1 MRAALAFVLACA
13 SLLPTA
19 ATADDRVRTVVMGIA
34 ARRGVD
40 DPTLPQ
46 ALSRV
51 VLGEYA
57 KDPTRVVIGPDDLSR
72 ALEWEASRQQAGC
85 DDNACLAEV
94 GAALDAARI
103 VNGTLDAVG
112 SVYLLS
118 LSEIDARTLEP
129 TGRVQEEVPKDE
141 AKLLEATR
149 RLAIEMLRKSSAS
162 LLNSGGAFVA
172 NAGSIEIASDP
183 NGAQILVSNNVLGA
197 TPTKIDNVAAGRHVV
212 RLTRTD
218 YEPVEVE
225 VPVHP
230 GGVTRVKAE
239 LRIVRSLAEKNI
251 EIRNMKWREADQN
264 NTVFGW
270 SKVAVGAVSAG
281 AGLVIAVGGLG
292 DGGLAT
298 GVVVGAVGAGIIAW
312 GATDLLNPPKRPVP
326 EWEIERKVTVTPPK
340 DKGEVEVKVLQEAPV
355 STTTR

>member
-1 MRAALAFVLACA
+1 MRAALAFVLSCVF
-13 SLLPTA
+13 LLPTSA
-19 ATADDRVRTVVMGIA
+19 SADDRVRTVVMGIA

-40 DPTLPQ
+40 DAALTQ

-51 VLGEYA
+51 VLGEFA
-57 KDPTRVVIGPDDLSR
+57 KDPSRVVIGPDDISR

-112 SVYLLS
+112 SIYLLS

-141 AKLLEATR
+141 AKLLDATR
-149 RLAIEMLRKSSAS
+149 RLAVDLLKKSGAS
-162 LLNSGGAFVA
+162 LASSGGTFIG

-183 NGAQILVSNNVLGA
+183 NGAQILVSNNVLGT
-197 TPTKIDNVAAGRHVV
+197 TPTKIDNVAPGRHVV
-212 RLTRTD
+212 RLTRND
-218 YEPVEVE
+218 YEPIEVE

-230 GGVTRVKAE
+230 GGVTKVNAE

-251 EIRNMKWREADQN
+251 EIRNVKWREADQN
-264 NTVFGW
+264 NTIFGW
-270 SKVAVGAVSAG
+270 SKVGLGTVGAG
-281 AGLVIAVGGLG
+281 AGALIALGGG
-292 DGGLAT
+292 DGGFIT
-298 GVVVGAVGAGIIAW
+298 GVVVAAVGAGIIAW

-355 STTTR
+355 STMTR